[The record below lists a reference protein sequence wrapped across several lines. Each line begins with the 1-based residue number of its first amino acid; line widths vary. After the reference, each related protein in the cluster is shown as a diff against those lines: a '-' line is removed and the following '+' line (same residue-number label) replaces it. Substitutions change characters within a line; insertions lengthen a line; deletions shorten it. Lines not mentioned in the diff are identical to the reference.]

1 MLLSITTTHAP
12 ATDLGYLLHKNPFKA
27 QEFGL
32 TFGRAHVFYPEAR
45 SERCTAT
52 LLVDVDP
59 VALVRNRRGPA
70 GEGGLL
76 DQYVNDRPYVAS
88 SFLSVAIGDVY
99 RSAMAGRSNERPDL
113 VDAPIPLQVSIPAVP
128 SRRGEELIRGLFAP
142 LGYEVAAERLPLD
155 RKFPEWGESPYYRI
169 ELTATKPLKDVL
181 THLYVLLPVLD
192 NDKHYWV
199 GDDEVDKLIRHGA
212 GWLANH
218 PEREQ
223 IARRYLKNKRSL
235 ARDALS
241 RLLAEEETGEEEQ
254 APDAVP
260 KAAEREVNLERPMSL
275 SARRV
280 EEVLKALHDSNASS
294 VVDLGCGEGKLLSA
308 LLKERS
314 FTRLAGVDVSIRA
327 LEIAQ
332 ERLHLDR
339 LPAPVRDRLQLLH
352 GALTYRDKRLE
363 GFDAAAV
370 VEVIE
375 HLDPARLSAFER
387 VLFEF
392 ARPKTVIVT
401 TPNVEYNVK
410 FPNLPAGQFRHA
422 DHRFEWTRAQFRDWA
437 HSVAVR
443 YGFEVR
449 FSPVGDEDALLGPPT
464 QMAVF
469 GLAQA

>member
-12 ATDLGYLLHKNPFKA
+12 ATDLGYLLHKSPFKA

-32 TFGRAHVFYPEAR
+32 AFGRAYVFYPEAR

-70 GEGGLL
+70 GEGGRL

-88 SFLSVAIGDVY
+88 SFLSVAIGEVY
-99 RSAMAGRSNERPDL
+99 RSAMAGRSKERSGLADT
-113 VDAPIPLQVSIPAVP
+113 AIPLEVSIPAVP
-128 SRRGEELIRGLFAP
+128 SRGREPLVRALFEP
-142 LGYEVAAERLPLD
+142 LGYEVAAQRLPLD
-155 RKFPEWGESPYYRI
+155 EKFPEWGESVYYRI
-169 ELTATKPLKDVL
+169 ELKAVKTLKEML

-199 GDDEVDKLIRHGA
+199 GDDEVEKLIRHGA
-212 GWLANH
+212 GWLTGH

-235 ARDALS
+235 AREALS
-241 RLLAEEETGEEEQ
+241 RLLAEEEGSEEEQ
-254 APDAVP
+254 EAAP
-260 KAAEREVNLERPMSL
+260 KAAERELNLERPISL
-275 SARRV
+275 NQRRL
-280 EEVLKALHDSNASS
+280 EAVLEALHERSVSS
-294 VVDLGCGEGKLLSA
+294 VLDLGCGEGRLLSM
-308 LLKERS
+308 LLKDRA
-314 FTRLAGVDVSIRA
+314 FKRVVGLDVSIRA
-327 LEIAQ
+327 LENAA

-339 LPAPVRDRLQLLH
+339 LPAPVRGKLELLH
-352 GALTYRDKRLE
+352 GALTYRDRRLE

-375 HLDPARLSAFER
+375 HLDSARLATFER

-392 ARPKTVIVT
+392 TRPKTVIVT
-401 TPNVEYNVK
+401 TPNREYNVK
-410 FPNLPAGQFRHA
+410 FPDLPAGQFRHG

-437 HSVAVR
+437 GSVAVR
-443 YGFEVR
+443 YGFDVS
-449 FSPVGDEDALLGPPT
+449 FFPVGDEDEQLGPPT

-469 GLAQA
+469 GRAQA